1 MWIEKLSSGV
11 LRVIT
16 PLGPRYVRPTVLQRF
31 YLLWMFRHFSRLTQ
45 QVLSKREQQLVE
57 ELCTSQEF
65 VSLLQ
70 SNGMEEVPIIG
81 TVERLAPML
90 VDEPLRR
97 PPVRVAESRTPV
109 ADQQSS

>member
-1 MWIEKLSSGV
+1 V
-11 LRVIT
+11 
-16 PLGPRYVRPTVLQRF
+16 
-31 YLLWMFRHFSRLTQ
+31 
-45 QVLSKREQQLVE
+45 EQ
-57 ELCTSQEF
+57 LCTSQEF

-90 VDEPLRR
+90 VDEPFRR
-97 PPVRVAESRTPV
+97 APVRVAESCTAV